1 MRQKLWSEILPNWP
15 LSTIFP
21 GNFKVCLIFL
31 ERRRWKSGGVFSSAK
46 YRTSPITAGGLEI
59 SLRLSFKS
67 PLHLTHQKNKNL
79 VAQLYSWEF
88 EAKNDDETK
97 GQDEEAIEIVIQ
109 EDKNGE
115 VVKQKKKRKPPQI
128 HDFDDEDFEENNIE
142 VIRSKVKKKPLLS

>member
-1 MRQKLWSEILPNWP
+1 M
-15 LSTIFP
+15 
-21 GNFKVCLIFL
+21 
-31 ERRRWKSGGVFSSAK
+31 
-46 YRTSPITAGGLEI
+46 
-59 SLRLSFKS
+59 SFKS
-67 PLHLTHQKNKNL
+67 PQHLTHQKNKNL

-109 EDKNGE
+109 EDENGE